1 MYPINHC
8 KNAHWLRS
16 IHIQLWCAKMKRLC
30 ITFTCFPLRFMVTFT
45 FILIQ
50 LKCAKKEE
58 IIYYCPL
65 LFIGTFIFIQP
76 SVKKRKSLYI
86 TFTFSFAIHGH
97 FYFHPYPALVCK
109 KEEIIYH
116 FHFFLPFIVTFTF
129 ILIQLWC
136 AEMKSWYCAE
146 GFPFYS
152 TAGSIGPNH
161 HLHHLKNGVQLT
173 KLITSHIVQCRQCME
188 RNYVILMKLVKQR
201 LFESVI

>member
-1 MYPINHC
+1 MLTGYVQ
-8 KNAHWLRS
+8 S
-16 IHIQLWCAKMKRLC
+16 ISSSGVQKGRDY
-30 ITFTCFPLRFMVTFT
+30 V
-45 FILIQ
+45 
-50 LKCAKKEE
+50 
-58 IIYYCPL
+58 
-65 LFIGTFIFIQP
+65 
-76 SVKKRKSLYI
+76 SLSL
-86 TFTFSFAIHGH
+86 FSFAIHGH
-97 FYFHPYPALVCK
+97 FHFHPYPALVCK

-116 FHFFLPFIVTFTF
+116 FHFFLLPLIVTFTF

-152 TAGSIGPNH
+152 TAGSIGSNH

-188 RNYVILMKLVKQR
+188 RNYVILMKLFKQR